1 MSQVPMH
8 RNLLATPQ
16 QACSELRCASLRGDK
31 ALGDEAAFATYL
43 GSEDGGSSSHVL
55 GSKAGGGQKSAGM
68 RNPWNAVGERRSV
81 EMLRASVCDSR
92 EKVIVRG
99 ATSGKP
105 CAMTRFDKIAAVT
118 ECPEAGVPASPV
130 VAPIMLV
137 ELHVN
142 VGLCCRDVEIRST
155 IFSRH
160 VFNHN
165 TKARSASP
173 LLRYLS
179 APVTRPL

>member
-1 MSQVPMH
+1 
-8 RNLLATPQ
+8 
-16 QACSELRCASLRGDK
+16 
-31 ALGDEAAFATYL
+31 
-43 GSEDGGSSSHVL
+43 
-55 GSKAGGGQKSAGM
+55 
-68 RNPWNAVGERRSV
+68 
-81 EMLRASVCDSR
+81 MLRASVCDSR

-105 CAMTRFDKIAAVT
+105 FAMTRFDKIAAVT
-118 ECPEAGVPASPV
+118 ECPEAGVPACPI

-137 ELHVN
+137 ELHIN
-142 VGLCCRDVEIRST
+142 VGLCCREVEARST

-173 LLRYLS
+173 LLRYLL
-179 APVTRPL
+179 AHVTRPL